1 MASTLAGSSGTDD
14 TNSSD
19 DAAVVSTGD
28 GRAPRVFVPGMQLLG
43 GYIRTH
49 RTPFTLAVTGAT
61 IFSIF
66 SVGGT
71 VVLGRVTDDIVVPGF
86 EDGADS
92 VDGVVVGAL
101 AIVAVAFVRAIGV
114 VMRRFFGAMTTDR
127 QQRTWRQEL
136 SDRFVSVPMS
146 YFRRKPTGE
155 LLAHA
160 DADVET
166 STMSMQ
172 ALPMSTGVLVLFI
185 AAFISLLTADVYLL
199 MVVLALFPVL
209 LFANRLYSHSVVEP
223 AEQVQAA
230 LGDVSAVVH
239 ESVDGALVVKTL
251 GREDAEVGRL
261 EDAAERLLVSRIQMG
276 RLRATFEPTIEA
288 IPNLGVIALLAVGTW
303 RVSTGDTTAGD
314 VVQSMLLLQILIFPM
329 RVFGFF
335 LEELPRTL
343 VAAARLRRVVAE
355 VDDVDGAAAATRSDG
370 PAHLVVDDVQFAY
383 GGDVI
388 LDGLSFEVAP
398 GEIVA
403 LVGATGSGKSTIA
416 QLLFRL
422 ARPTSGSVRLDGV
435 DIADLRAD
443 DLTSQATLVFQ
454 ESYLFAD
461 EIRSNIDPDGT
472 FGDDA
477 MRAAARLARADGF
490 INEMPQGYDTVVG
503 ERGVTLSG
511 GQRQRVALA
520 RALVRRP
527 RFVFLD
533 DATSAVD
540 PTIER
545 EILDGL
551 GADLQTTTLVVAQ
564 RLSTIRLADRVLFLE
579 GGRIA
584 ASGTHDELLEVPSY
598 QALVSAYEDPA

>member
-1 MASTLAGSSGTDD
+1 MASTLAGSNGATETDE
-14 TNSSD
+14 S
-19 DAAVVSTGD
+19 DAAVVSNDD
-28 GRAPRVFVPGMQLLG
+28 GGPPRVFVPGMQLLG
-43 GYIRTH
+43 SYIRTH
-49 RTPFTLAVTGAT
+49 PTTFGLAVLGAT
-61 IFSIF
+61 IFSVF

-86 EDGADS
+86 ENGTDT
-92 VDGVVVGAL
+92 VDGVVTGAVV
-101 AIVAVAFVRAIGV
+101 IVAVAFVRALGV
-114 VMRRFFGAMTTDR
+114 VMRRYFGAMTTDR
-127 QQRTWRQEL
+127 QQRTWRRQL
-136 SDRFVSVPMS
+136 ADRFVSVPMS

-199 MVVLALFPVL
+199 LVVVALFPVL
-209 LFANRLYSHSVVEP
+209 MLGNRLYSHSVVGP

-251 GREDAEVGRL
+251 GREQAEVDRL
-261 EDAAERLLVSRIQMG
+261 DDAATRLLNSRVEMG
-276 RLRATFEPTIEA
+276 RLRATFEPAIEA

-303 RVSTGDTTAGD
+303 RVSTGDTSAGD

-329 RVFGFF
+329 RVFGFL

-343 VAAARLRRVVAE
+343 VAAARLDRVVAE
-355 VDDVDGAAAATRSDG
+355 VDDVDGSSSPALQDG
-370 PAHLVVDDVQFAY
+370 PAHLVVDQVRFTHGD
-383 GGDVI
+383 DVI
-388 LDGLSFEVAP
+388 LDGLSFEVTP
-398 GEIVA
+398 GEVVA
-403 LVGATGSGKSTIA
+403 LVGATGAGKSTIS

-422 ARPTSGSVRLDGV
+422 ARPTEGSIQLDGV
-435 DIADLRAD
+435 DIAELRAD
-443 DLTSQATLVFQ
+443 ELANQSALVFQ

-461 EIRSNIDPDGT
+461 EIRSNIDPDAKA
-472 FGDDA
+472 GDA
-477 MRAAARLARADGF
+477 SMRAAARLARADDF
-490 INEMPQGYDTVVG
+490 IMQMPQGYETMVG

-551 GADLQTTTLVVAQ
+551 GADLRATTLVVAQ

-579 GGRIA
+579 GGRIR
-584 ASGTHDELLEVPSY
+584 ASGTHEELLDVPSY
-598 QALVSAYEDPA
+598 EALVSAYEDPS